1 MNVYFDS
8 LKINDK
14 SYEKIGYESDE
25 NLVVS
30 GGNCNLYVS

>member
-1 MNVYFDS
+1 MNVYFES

-14 SYEKIGYESDE
+14 SYEKMRDESDE
-25 NLVVS
+25 NLIET